1 MTTAL
6 FATDGRGPGFDLP
19 AGYDDTPLMPW
30 IFQIIGPIA
39 WFAIAGLL
47 IWRSRKNKALT
58 FFAITFFAAT
68 TMWWQEWYADWAGYL
83 RFSGEFALIPWY
95 ATAWAAP
102 TKPWAVIAGYG
113 WFIGLAI
120 PAIVLL
126 VNRATRNKVG
136 AARYVLAAAI
146 TAPIF
151 WAIDITVEA
160 VATALNWWEYTNP
173 MGPVIT
179 TTNGDFPL
187 VYPSL
192 VFVLW
197 AVVVVFILM
206 QRDDSG
212 FFLHERIVR
221 VNRMGAGLGR
231 DVARVIAMALTFN
244 ITFWLVLVLPT
255 ILIRQYTGA
264 PSVLV
269 P

>member
-1 MTTAL
+1 MNAVL
-6 FATDGRGPGFDLP
+6 PATDSRGPGFDLP
-19 AGYDDTPLMPW
+19 AGYDDTPLVPW
-30 IFQIIGPIA
+30 IFQIVGPIA

-47 IWRSRKNKALT
+47 LWQSRRNNGLT
-58 FFAITFFAAT
+58 FVAITFFAAT
-68 TMWWQEWYADWAGYL
+68 TTWWQEWYADWAGYL

-95 ATAWAAP
+95 STTWAAP

-126 VNRATRNKVG
+126 VNRATRDRTG
-136 AARYVLAAAI
+136 AGRYLLAAAI

-151 WAIDITVEA
+151 WAIDIAVEA

-173 MGPVIT
+173 TGPVIKT
-179 TTNGDFPL
+179 ANGDFPI

-197 AVVVVFILM
+197 AVLTVLILM
-206 QRDDSG
+206 RRDANG
-212 FFLHERIVR
+212 LFLHERLVR
-221 VNRMGAGLGR
+221 IDRIRTGIGR
-231 DVARVIAMALTFN
+231 DITRALAMAVTLN
-244 ITFWLVLVLPT
+244 MTFWFVLVLPT
-255 ILIRQYTGA
+255 ILIRQYTGD
-264 PSVLV
+264 PSILV